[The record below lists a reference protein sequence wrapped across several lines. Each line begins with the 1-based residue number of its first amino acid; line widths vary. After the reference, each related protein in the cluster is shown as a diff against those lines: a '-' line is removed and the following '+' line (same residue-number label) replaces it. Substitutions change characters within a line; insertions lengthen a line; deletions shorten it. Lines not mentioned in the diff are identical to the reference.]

1 LNSDAVDESAATTS
15 DAGNLQADK
24 VDAEEEEEEEEFLE
38 DSSPL
43 TDDPHQQQ
51 QQQQLASSSVDSLG
65 SDAASDTDNFL
76 AVVVHPSPD
85 PRAAGSSSADPG
97 NDPRQQ
103 AGGSSDGRGGNVEAA
118 GSSAAADP
126 VDADAVVSD
135 SDHTAEVIDVK
146 FNILNAVHRYSL
158 SLQMQRGLCLVVS
171 LCVCL
176 SVCLSV
182 SHSREPYKTTEP
194 IVMAFGVRTRG
205 GPANRISNGGLGAPG
220 KGLFFGGGSKFF
232 SGPL

>member
-15 DAGNLQADK
+15 DAGNHQADK
-24 VDAEEEEEEEEFLE
+24 VDAEEEEEFLE

-51 QQQQLASSSVDSLG
+51 QQQQQRASSSVDSLG
-65 SDAASDTDNFL
+65 SDAASDTDNYL

-85 PRAAGSSSADPG
+85 PRAGGSSSADPG

-220 KGLFFGGGSKFF
+220 KGLFLGGVNFF
-232 SGPL
+232 PAHCK

>member
-1 LNSDAVDESAATTS
+1 MNSDAVDESAATTS

-24 VDAEEEEEEEEFLE
+24 VDAEEEEEEFLE

-51 QQQQLASSSVDSLG
+51 QRASSSVDSLG

-85 PRAAGSSSADPG
+85 PCAGESSSADPG

-146 FNILNAVHRYSL
+146 LNILNAVHRYSL

-182 SHSREPYKTTEP
+182 SHSREPYKTNEP

-220 KGLFFGGGSKFF
+220 KGLFGGSEFF

>member
-1 LNSDAVDESAATTS
+1 MNSDAVDESAAAVS
-15 DAGNLQADK
+15 DAGDLQADE
-24 VDAEEEEEEEEFLE
+24 VFVEEEEEEFLE

-51 QQQQLASSSVDSLG
+51 QQQQQQQRASSSVDSLG

-85 PRAAGSSSADPG
+85 PRAEGSSSADPS

-182 SHSREPYKTTEP
+182 SHNREPYKTTET
-194 IVMAFGVRTRG
+194 IVMAFGVLTRG

-220 KGLFFGGGSKFF
+220 KGLFFGGGEFF
-232 SGPL
+232 SGSL